1 MFYKYLTRTVL
12 LVALA
17 ACQGTSDPVVAP
29 TPPPTTPTTPA
40 ATTFTNPLLAS
51 APDPWVYQKDG
62 FYYFLS
68 TSGGDVR
75 IRKTAKMA
83 DLATGAI
90 RIVWSPASAT
100 AANSHDVWAPELH
113 FLDGKW
119 YIYFTAGPGN
129 CCGGQRLWVLENT
142 NADPMQ
148 GTWTEKGRI
157 FNPTDDKWAIDG
169 TVFEQGGKRYLLW
182 SGHRT
187 DGDDTQRIYI
197 SEMSNPWTLTGPRV
211 ELSSPQYDWEKFGP
225 VPVNEG
231 PEIIQHGSST
241 FLIYSAS
248 HCNTDDYALGQLRM
262 PTAADPLVAANW
274 SKSATP
280 VLVKNPGGG
289 AYGPGHNGFFKSKD
303 GTEDW
308 IVYHANSGALQGCG
322 DARNPRMQKF
332 TWNADDSPNFGQPVA
347 IGTNIARPAGE

>member
-1 MFYKYLTRTVL
+1 MFAKFLTRAAL
-12 LVALA
+12 LGALV
-17 ACQGTSDPVVAP
+17 ACQGTTDSVVVP
-29 TPPPTTPTTPA
+29 TPPPTAPA
-40 ATTFTNPLLAS
+40 ATTFANPLLAS
-51 APDPWVYQKDG
+51 GPDPWVYQKDG

-75 IRKTAKMA
+75 IRKTAKMSE
-83 DLATGAI
+83 LASGPIQT
-90 RIVWSPASAT
+90 VWKPT
-100 AANSHDVWAPELH
+100 NTNNSHDVWAPELH

-129 CCGGQRLWVLENT
+129 CCGGQRLWVLENAS
-142 NADPMQ
+142 ADPMQ

-157 FNPTDDKWAIDG
+157 FNPTEDKWAIDG

-182 SGHRT
+182 SGHVNDT
-187 DGDDTQRIYI
+187 DDTQRIYI

-211 ELSSPQYDWEKFGP
+211 ELSSPQYDWEKWGP

-231 PEIIQHGSST
+231 PEIIKHGGST

-262 PTAADPLVAANW
+262 GSTADPLVAGNW
-274 SKSATP
+274 TKSATP
-280 VLVKNPGGG
+280 VFVTNASGG

-308 IVYHANSGALQGCG
+308 LIYHANNAARQGCG
-322 DARNPRMQKF
+322 DARNPRIQKF
-332 TWNADDSPNFGQPVA
+332 TWNADDSPNFGAPAA
-347 IGTNIARPAGE
+347 INVPLPRPAGE

>member
-1 MFYKYLTRTVL
+1 M
-12 LVALA
+12 
-17 ACQGTSDPVVAP
+17 
-29 TPPPTTPTTPA
+29 
-40 ATTFTNPLLAS
+40 
-51 APDPWVYQKDG
+51 YQKDG

-75 IRKTAKMA
+75 IRKTAKMSE
-83 DLATGAI
+83 LATGAI
-90 RIVWSPASAT
+90 RIVWTPT
-100 AANSHDVWAPELH
+100 NPANSRDVWAPELH

-129 CCGGQRLWVLENT
+129 CCGGQRLWVLENA

-211 ELSSPQYDWEKFGP
+211 ELSSPQYDWEKYGP
-225 VPVNEG
+225 IPVNEG
-231 PEIIQHGSST
+231 PEIIKHGSST
-241 FLIYSAS
+241 FLVYSAS
-248 HCNTDDYALGQLRM
+248 HCNTDDYALGELRM
-262 PTAADPLVAANW
+262 SSTADPLVAANW

-280 VLVKNPGGG
+280 VFVKNPAGG

-308 IVYHANSGALQGCG
+308 LVYHANSGPNQGCG
-322 DARNPRMQKF
+322 NARNPRMQKF
-332 TWNADDSPNFGQPVA
+332 TWNADDSPNFGAPAA
-347 IGTNIARPAGE
+347 INTALARPAGE